1 MRLTHDRLKEI
12 IKEVLTEDVQGAQG
26 MGSGDFTTQTRD
38 LGKSQGADPKE
49 RAVVTKLA
57 QDLLAAAQ
65 KSNIRSGNI
74 GTLLQ
79 KVFQELERLQGPSQR
94 PQTPTDQGRAVGQT
108 PTGDETKDL
117 GM

>member
-12 IKEVLTEDVQGAQG
+12 IKQVLVEDVQGAQG
-26 MGSGDFTTQTRD
+26 MGAGEFTTQTRD

-57 QDLLAAAQ
+57 QDLLAAA
-65 KSNIRSGNI
+65 KASNIRSGNI

-79 KVFQELERLQGPSQR
+79 KVFQELERLQGAPSQA
-94 PQTPTDQGRAVGQT
+94 PDAGAEDPA
-108 PTGDETKDL
+108 
-117 GM
+117 M